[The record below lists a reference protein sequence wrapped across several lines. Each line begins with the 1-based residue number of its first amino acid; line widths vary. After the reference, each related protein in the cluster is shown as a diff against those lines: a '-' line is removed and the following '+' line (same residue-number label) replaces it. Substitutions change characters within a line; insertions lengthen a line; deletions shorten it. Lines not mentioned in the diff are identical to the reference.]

1 MLVSC
6 GVCRVGAARS
16 EFPSNHVDTLTAV
29 LGSYT
34 TARAALNRP
43 GTPQSVAVATQ
54 LLRGSERVKEAC
66 QALLEAATRE
76 HESAT
81 QVLASAV
88 QHRAVVLDSLRHAV
102 NECRTALSTATAR
115 VARAVET
122 RDVDTVLAAVNH
134 NQATQS
140 RGSCQAQ
147 LQHALDACG
156 AVGVD
161 VDHLGSLDSEEDAT
175 VVRDGAEM
183 MDTVQSY
190 VTMEAR
196 LPALIQVWVGI
207 CVV

>member
-1 MLVSC
+1 VDAE
-6 GVCRVGAARS
+6 RQ
-16 EFPSNHVDTLTAV
+16 EFPDTIVDTLMAV
-29 LGSYT
+29 LGRYKSSC
-34 TARAALNRP
+34 AALNQP
-43 GTPQSVAVATQ
+43 GAPQSVAVATQ
-54 LLRGSERVKEAC
+54 VLRGSERVKDAC
-66 QALLEAATRE
+66 QALLDAATRE

-88 QHRAVVLDSLRHAV
+88 KHRARVLDTLRHAV
-102 NECRTALSTATAR
+102 NECRTAFSTATAR

-175 VVRDGAEM
+175 VVRNGAEM
-183 MDTVQSY
+183 MVTVQSY

-196 LPALIQVWVGI
+196 LPDLIQVWVG
-207 CVV
+207 VPFV